1 MILGHAMFIM
11 VNANNGN
18 SRFTPISS
26 SDAKNIGK
34 MKDIF
39 EGKLRRTK
47 EMNKLMFEWET
58 PF

>member
-1 MILGHAMFIM
+1 M
-11 VNANNGN
+11 VNANKGN

-26 SDAKNIGK
+26 GDAKNIGK

-47 EMNKLMFEWET
+47 EMNKLMRNYVLVFGH
-58 PF
+58 